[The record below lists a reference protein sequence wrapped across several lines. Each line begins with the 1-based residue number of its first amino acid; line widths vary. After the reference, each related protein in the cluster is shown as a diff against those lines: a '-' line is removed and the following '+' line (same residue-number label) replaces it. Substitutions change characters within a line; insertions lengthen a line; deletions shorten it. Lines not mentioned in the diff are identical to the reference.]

1 MGTPTFQQLAEP
13 ILETVLGYT
22 LKRLEREIPLMTIV
36 VTPRHQQ
43 PVLEGF
49 PDFLIWTFL
58 KLFWRTG

>member
-22 LKRLEREIPLMTIV
+22 LKRLMTIV